1 MTDNADIS
9 ISENV
14 KMSDNE
20 SSSSSD
26 DDDQL
31 DDDGNDIQIKK
42 IVMSVSG
49 SLLIRR
55 SFAGPV
61 SPTGGVAYERRMAA
75 TLKA

>member
-31 DDDGNDIQIKK
+31 DDDGNNIQIKK

-55 SFAGPV
+55 SFAEPV
-61 SPTGGVAYERRMAA
+61 SQSDRRCCV
-75 TLKA
+75 